1 MYFLMAGK
9 DAPLASFKPLTAAM
23 TIVAVGGW
31 AGAALGLAAFLA
43 GDFFAASGMILMLSE
58 RTHFWQ

>member
-31 AGAALGLAAFLA
+31 AGAALGLAATTFLA
-43 GDFFAASGMILMLSE
+43 TAAFLA
-58 RTHFWQ
+58 T